1 MRSIAKIDW
10 ILLSAVLFLCSV
22 SLLVLYGLSNTLSDL
37 GLNFFVRQLI
47 FMVMGF
53 FLMIFFAYFDYDYF
67 RSNSTFI
74 YFLALVI
81 LAVIL
86 LFGTTVRSTTGWID
100 LGFVAIQPVEI
111 VKVLLIIFFAHFFAK
126 KRQELG
132 DVTTVI
138 VSTILIGLAV
148 MLVMMQPDLGS
159 SLILLGIWFGML
171 FMSSIRKSFVGV
183 IMGLGLVVVFISWF
197 FLVEYQRDRLMTFMR
212 PELDPQGSGYNVIQS
227 MIAIGSGGFYG
238 KGIGQG
244 SQSQLHFLPE
254 RHTDFI
260 FAVVTEEF
268 GFLGATLVL
277 LAFGVVFYRLYVI
290 ARSSST
296 HFGYFFVVGV
306 MIMILIQMVINIGM
320 NIGLMPVTGIPLPFM
335 SYGGSSTLSMFIA
348 LGIVM
353 SVYRRRREVMK
364 THMRESY

>member
-1 MRSIAKIDW
+1 MRYIAKLDW
-10 ILLSAVLFLCSV
+10 VLLGAVLFLCSV
-22 SLLVLYGLSNTLSDL
+22 SLLVLYGLSSSLADT

-47 FMVMGF
+47 FVIIGVI
-53 FLMIFFAYFDYDYF
+53 LMLFFAYFDYDYF

-74 YFLALVI
+74 YFLALAM

-86 LFGTTVRSTTGWID
+86 IFGTTVRSTTGWID

-111 VKVLLIIFFAHFFAK
+111 VKILLIIFFAHFFAK

-132 DVTTVI
+132 DLTTVI

-148 MLVMMQPDLGS
+148 ILVMMQPDLGS

-171 FMSSIRKSFVGV
+171 FISSIRKSFVGV
-183 IMGLGLVVVFISWF
+183 IMGLGLILITISWF
-197 FLVEYQRDRLMTFMR
+197 FLAEYQKDRLMTFVR

-227 MIAIGSGGFYG
+227 MIAIGSGGLYG

-268 GFLGATLVL
+268 GFLGATLAL
-277 LAFGVVFYRLYVI
+277 LAFGVIFYRLYVI
-290 ARSSST
+290 ASSSNT

-306 MIMILIQMVINIGM
+306 MIMILIQMVINVGM

-335 SYGGSSTLSMFIA
+335 SYGGSTTLSMFIA

-364 THMRESY
+364 DHMSESY